1 CSVYKVKDADK
12 QLRLAK
18 RKQNVS
24 GYDTHSLKLLMSHY
38 GGRLAATAGS
48 WFAADVFFYGSKVF
62 ASTFI
67 GVVHPGASLVV
78 TWEYNLLN
86 SAVSLVGY
94 YLAFLLIDHKLYGRR
109 WMTQI
114 GFLFIFLCFLFSAI
128 FYPQLQKPGAPISA
142 FQFLYFFAAFWTQ
155 FGPNC
160 TTFLISA
167 ECYPASVRSTA
178 HGFSAACGKLGAL
191 IPTVYFHYASPR
203 DRFIF
208 ATPFGALGF
217 ILIALFLP
225 DTTGLDLR
233 EQERYWRC
241 IRQGKPELYRG
252 VAIHPR
258 HLSWYERVVLKRNR
272 YYDPE
277 QDRIDRLEELRVLYE
292 AHLIAREDP
301 NAVEDHEHSFITEDV
316 ERYFAQEAPVE
327 KRIQRQITKE
337 QAIRGDV
344 PEENKVH
351 RSALEESFGGRV

>member
-1 CSVYKVKDADK
+1 
-12 QLRLAK
+12 
-18 RKQNVS
+18 
-24 GYDTHSLKLLMSHY
+24 
-38 GGRLAATAGS
+38 
-48 WFAADVFFYGSKVF
+48 
-62 ASTFI
+62 
-67 GVVHPGASLVV
+67 
-78 TWEYNLLN
+78 LN

-128 FYPQLQKPGAPISA
+128 FYPELQKPGTPIKA
-142 FQFLYFFAAFWTQ
+142 FQ

-160 TTFLISA
+160 TTFLISV
-167 ECYPASVRSTA
+167 ECYPASICSTA
-178 HGFSAACGKLGAL
+178 HGFSAACSKLGAL

-217 ILIALFLP
+217 ILIGLFLP
-225 DTTGLDLR
+225 DMTGLDLR
-233 EQERYWRC
+233 EQERYWCC
-241 IRQGKPELYRG
+241 IRQGKPGLYHG

-258 HLSWYERVVLKRNR
+258 HLSWYERVVLKRDR
-272 YYDPE
+272 YYDSA
-277 QDRIDRLEELRVLYE
+277 QNRINRLKELRVLYK

-301 NAVEDHEHSFITEDV
+301 NTVEDHKHSFITEDV

-327 KRIQRQITKE
+327 KRIQRQITKA
-337 QAIRGDV
+337 QAIRGEI

-351 RSALEESFGGRV
+351 CSALEESFGGRV